1 MSSIA
6 TNINASRAEN
16 AMTNASQLVDKSTK
30 ELATGRRINTAA
42 DDTAGMAIGSKL
54 TAESI
59 SLQRSMR
66 NANEGVSML
75 QTADHAAGSMS
86 QALVRMREIALQAAN
101 DTNSESDRSALD
113 NEFTQ
118 LREHLNTAI
127 DSTQWNGKKML
138 DGSMSSVNL
147 QIGASSGDG
156 YSVDLADFRS
166 LSALNA
172 AGIGSRSDA
181 LSALDAIDSSLASID
196 ETRVKW
202 GANMNR
208 LVHAGDV
215 SSNVS
220 LNLDAS
226 RSKIVDTDYAKAT
239 ADLAKAQMLQMAGK
253 AMLSQANQAPTTVLR
268 LLR

>member
-127 DSTQWNGKKML
+127 DSTQWNGKKNV
-138 DGSMSSVNL
+138 GW
-147 QIGASSGDG
+147 QHEQCE
-156 YSVDLADFRS
+156 LANWRFIWR
-166 LSALNA
+166 
-172 AGIGSRSDA
+172 
-181 LSALDAIDSSLASID
+181 
-196 ETRVKW
+196 
-202 GANMNR
+202 
-208 LVHAGDV
+208 
-215 SSNVS
+215 
-220 LNLDAS
+220 
-226 RSKIVDTDYAKAT
+226 
-239 ADLAKAQMLQMAGK
+239 
-253 AMLSQANQAPTTVLR
+253 R
-268 LLR
+268 LLGGPGRLQKLVGIERCGHRQPQRCPVGPGRHRQQFGQH